1 MEKSPE
7 FARSKIEEDPQTL
20 TLESKNTKQEVN
32 EPTYQIHVDSGDLIP
47 EGKDLTSVLSS
58 NNKNNKFYSNNQVYT
73 KKDDIE
79 HGTKSHLEYLKII
92 RENKDPFCIQS
103 KGLQKYTMEE
113 IKKHNQPDDL
123 WMVVDGNVYD
133 LTKYLDYHPGGPKKL
148 MLGAGKDASSLF
160 HKHHPWVNH
169 KNLVGKLQIGY
180 LTK

>member
-1 MEKSPE
+1 MEDSPE
-7 FARSKIEEDPQTL
+7 FARSKLTNDPKEL
-20 TLESKNTKQEVN
+20 KLDIDKNTKDSDLN
-32 EPTYQIHVDSGDLIP
+32 YKIHVDSGDLIP

-58 NNKNNKFYSNNQVYT
+58 NTNNKFLSNNQVYT

-92 RENKDPFCIQS
+92 RENKDPFCLQS
-103 KGLQKYTMEE
+103 KGLQKYSMEE
-113 IKKHNQPDDL
+113 IKQHNKPDDL

-133 LTKYLDYHPGGPKKL
+133 LTKYLDYHPGGAKKL

-169 KNLVGKLQIGY
+169 KNLVGKLQVGY
-180 LTK
+180 LSK